1 MDKKKVKIKMAVFGS
16 LASIGIL
23 IISQIMSQLIG
34 YLFDLFGMPGYIG
47 GFVSAIIYPIF
58 TYLGLKLLIER
69 RMKIP
74 LDTLRIKKFKIKP
87 ICAVMAV
94 CLPTIVVLSYL
105 CLKGTWTESK
115 MTTDEKIT
123 TIVYG
128 VLFYSVAAG
137 IVEEMVFRGIIMGL
151 IEKSI
156 SVTSAVA
163 APSVLFGLMHIIG
176 NHLNFL
182 SIIQLVIGGTAVGI
196 MFSLIELYSENFW
209 NNALVHALWNMS
221 TVGLMHIGTQPYS
234 ESVFTYVLKSRSI
247 LVTGGDFGIET
258 SVISI
263 IAYLLVIAVTLVL
276 LSRKEKTNNI
286 EVV

>member
-1 MDKKKVKIKMAVFGS
+1 MDKKKVNKNMAVFGS
-16 LASIGIL
+16 LASVGIL

-58 TYLGLKLLIER
+58 TYLGLKLLIEKR
-69 RMKIP
+69 IKIP
-74 LDTLRIKKFKIKP
+74 LDMLRIKKFKIKP

-105 CLKGTWTESK
+105 CLKGSWIESK

-247 LVTGGDFGIET
+247 LVTGGDFGIES

-263 IAYLLVIAVTLVL
+263 TAYLLVIAVTLVL

>member
-1 MDKKKVKIKMAVFGS
+1 MDKKNVNIKTAVLGS
-16 LASIGIL
+16 LASVGIL

-47 GFVSAIIYPIF
+47 GVVSGIIYPIF
-58 TYLGLKLLIER
+58 TYLGLKFLIEK

-74 LDTLRIKKFKIKP
+74 LDTLRIKKFKIKS
-87 ICAVMAV
+87 ICAVIAL

-105 CLKGTWTESK
+105 CLKGTWFVSK
-115 MTTDEKIT
+115 MTTEEKMT
-123 TIVYG
+123 TVVYG

-156 SVTSAVA
+156 SITSAVA

-176 NHLNFL
+176 NQLNFS
-182 SIIQLVIGGTAVGI
+182 SIIQLIIGGTAVGI

-221 TVGLMHIGTQPYS
+221 TVGLIHIGTQPYS
-234 ESVFTYVLKSRSI
+234 ESVFTYVLKSRSM

-276 LSRKEKTNNI
+276 LRRKQKNNHI

>member
-1 MDKKKVKIKMAVFGS
+1 MDKKKVNIKMAVFGS

-87 ICAVMAV
+87 ICAFMAV

>member
-1 MDKKKVKIKMAVFGS
+1 M
-16 LASIGIL
+16 
-23 IISQIMSQLIG
+23 
-34 YLFDLFGMPGYIG
+34 
-47 GFVSAIIYPIF
+47 
-58 TYLGLKLLIER
+58 
-69 RMKIP
+69 
-74 LDTLRIKKFKIKP
+74 LRIKKFKIKP

-105 CLKGTWTESK
+105 CLKGSWIESK

-163 APSVLFGLMHIIG
+163 VPSVLFGLMHIIG

-247 LVTGGDFGIET
+247 LVTGGDFGIES

-263 IAYLLVIAVTLVL
+263 TAYLLVIAVTLVL

>member
-1 MDKKKVKIKMAVFGS
+1 MYAKGMTTNDISAHIMDIYGLEVSDSTVSRVTDKILPVVREW
-16 LASIGIL
+16 
-23 IISQIMSQLIG
+23 Q
-34 YLFDLFGMPGYIG
+34 
-47 GFVSAIIYPIF
+47 
-58 TYLGLKLLIER
+58 ER
-69 RMKIP
+69 P
-74 LDTLRIKKFKIKP
+74 LENVY
-87 ICAVMAV
+87 A
-94 CLPTIVVLSYL
+94 VVLLDAIHYHVRYE
-105 CLKGTWTESK
+105 GRIVK
-115 MTTDEKIT
+115 MTTEEKMT
-123 TIVYG
+123 TVVYG

>member
-1 MDKKKVKIKMAVFGS
+1 MDKKKVNIKMAVFGS

-105 CLKGTWTESK
+105 CLKGSWIESK

-163 APSVLFGLMHIIG
+163 VPSVLFGLMHIIG
-176 NHLNFL
+176 NQLNFL
-182 SIIQLVIGGTAVGI
+182 SIIQLIIGGTAVGI
-196 MFSLIELYSENFW
+196 MFSLIELYSENLW